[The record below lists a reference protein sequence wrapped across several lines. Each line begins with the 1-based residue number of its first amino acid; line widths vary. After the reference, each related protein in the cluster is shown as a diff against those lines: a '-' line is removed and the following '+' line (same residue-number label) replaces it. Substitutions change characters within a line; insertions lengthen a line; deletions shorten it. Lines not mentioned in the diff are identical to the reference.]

1 MFFLDMIYALFFAV
15 LLTAVFFG
23 LFRTRGPWASLVL
36 FFLVIFLASWAGGAW
51 IAPFGPVLWGI
62 SFLPFLLVGLIIALM
77 LAAAAPT
84 QREESTVELVDRDE
98 RKRERAK
105 AFAALSVFFWILIGV
120 FAVLIVSRYVAI
132 RA

>member
-120 FAVLIVSRYVAI
+120 FVVLILSRYVSI